1 MRSQNLPDGNHPSPS
16 SEHST
21 QSRSV
26 AWSAWSLAMVVLAIT
41 VAGGT
46 LHLRVHLREHLAQR
60 DGEILATVALAR
72 QYANGS
78 GATLTQRLGNPAD
91 QLALALEISRS
102 KAFSASGCLIAMV
115 ILKRLFHLRSWPAI
129 FR

>member
-1 MRSQNLPDGNHPSPS
+1 
-16 SEHST
+16 
-21 QSRSV
+21 
-26 AWSAWSLAMVVLAIT
+26 MVVLAIT

-91 QLALALEISRS
+91 QLALALEISQI
-102 KAFSASGCLIAMV
+102 KEGVLGV
-115 ILKRLFHLRSWPAI
+115 RLFDRDGHFETAFPPTLLASNFPVKDLPAGMYSVWVNTDTHTQSLQLVI
-129 FR
+129 AHQ